1 MCVETSNQQYNNMD
15 ITSSSLQK
23 KVSYSIKKLLKQVF
37 RKHKQ
42 EKSIDSSTTGSIMEA
57 ESSLESLEVLEN
69 CRNKNLEIDSDFI
82 EGNKNGT
89 VVKAESL
96 ESSEVLENSRNKNLE
111 FDSAFI
117 EGSENDSAFIEDQEN
132 DLNETLTK
140 KASCE
145 IEDFDFSELTD
156 NVPVLFIRTEHGTFY
171 WTAATDIPADNDLVE
186 PMSCS
191 TYNQLPC
198 VQQRVNQ

>member
-42 EKSIDSSTTGSIMEA
+42 EKSIDSSTTGIIKEA
-57 ESSLESLEVLEN
+57 ESSFESLEVLEN

-82 EGNKNGT
+82 GGHNTEII
-89 VVKAESL
+89 VKAESL

-117 EGSENDSAFIEDQEN
+117 EGSEND
-132 DLNETLTK
+132 LNETLTK
-140 KASCE
+140 KPSCE
-145 IEDFDFSELTD
+145 MEDFDFSELSD

-198 VQQRVNQ
+198 VQQRVDQ